1 MLDLLPEALQIC
13 HQGADYYFT
22 VLSRLLECYNES
34 HEEIME
40 ILLKETDLSVQHILE
55 QQEKARARG
64 TFVVNISLGHG
75 LVCLLHMLSSVIE
88 IWGKHLL

>member
-1 MLDLLPEALQIC
+1 MLELLPEALKIC

-22 VLSRLLECYNES
+22 VLSRLLESNTENPE
-34 HEEIME
+34 HTMK
-40 ILLKETDLSVQHILE
+40 ILLRDIDLSVQSILD

-75 LVCLLHMLSSVIE
+75 LVCLLHMLSNITE
-88 IWGKHLL
+88 I